1 MASHKRN
8 KDDTGKQGYSIGDF
22 LTDNGQ
28 VIGYLLTAVFITL
41 LGFSVISDIVKC
53 GNRSTSAY
61 YHKHSKH

>member
-8 KDDTGKQGYSIGDF
+8 KDATGKQGYSIGDF

-41 LGFSVISDIVKC
+41 LGFSVISDIVKLFI
-53 GNRSTSAY
+53 
-61 YHKHSKH
+61 H